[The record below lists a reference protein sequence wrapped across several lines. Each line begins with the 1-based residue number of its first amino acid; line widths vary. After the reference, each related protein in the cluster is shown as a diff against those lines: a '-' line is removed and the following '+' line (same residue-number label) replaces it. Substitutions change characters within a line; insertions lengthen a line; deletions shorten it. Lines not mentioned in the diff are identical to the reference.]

1 MENSRQ
7 LRILVTG
14 AGGYIGRFA
23 VNALMKR
30 NCYVIA
36 ADIRPIEGCTASE
49 QIVCDIFSGDKD
61 IFAKLGSPDVL
72 LHMAWLDG
80 FKHNSP
86 RHIEYLPKHMEF
98 LKNMLDGGLKQAAV
112 MGTMHEAGYHEG
124 MIDENTP
131 CNPLSYYGIAKNA
144 LRQAMTVLFKEYPD
158 AVMQWLR
165 AYYIIGDDI
174 HGNSIF
180 SKICQAEADGKE
192 TFPFTSGKNKYDFIS
207 IEGLADQ
214 ISAAV
219 TQREVTGIINCCSG
233 KPVALADKVEE
244 FIKEHNFKIKLNYGA
259 FPDRPYDS
267 PAIWGSREKIDIIL
281 KNCGEL

>member
-1 MENSRQ
+1 
-7 LRILVTG
+7 
-14 AGGYIGRFA
+14 
-23 VNALMKR
+23 MKR

-144 LRQAMTVLFKEYPD
+144 LRQAMAVLFKEYPD

-267 PAIWGSREKIDIIL
+267 PAVWGSREKIDIIL